1 MTEQESP
8 RGQLWHGRFSS
19 GPAEELMAF
28 TVSLPFDKV
37 LWHDDITGSRAH
49 VNGLERAKLLSSE
62 EAESVRVALSQVH
75 DEFASGQ
82 FNFAPSDED
91 IHTAIERRV
100 TELAGNAGAKLHT
113 ARSRNDQVATALR
126 LWTRRELTLVAGR
139 VLDLVDVLVAS
150 ADAAGW
156 GKGSVY
162 MPGYTHL
169 QRAQPVQLSHHLAAH
184 AWSLL

>member
-1 MTEQESP
+1 MTEQESS

-75 DEFASGQ
+75 DEFS
-82 FNFAPSDED
+82 
-91 IHTAIERRV
+91 
-100 TELAGNAGAKLHT
+100 
-113 ARSRNDQVATALR
+113 
-126 LWTRRELTLVAGR
+126 
-139 VLDLVDVLVAS
+139 
-150 ADAAGW
+150 
-156 GKGSVY
+156 
-162 MPGYTHL
+162 
-169 QRAQPVQLSHHLAAH
+169 
-184 AWSLL
+184 